1 MGTGTSLSLSA
12 DADYANG
19 LLVLSR
25 LDGAVNEAAVSGD
38 INAEL
43 RQGQPHLTGALAL
56 DELDL
61 GQFAAML
68 YGDAAFSGNGKDWPT
83 TPFSR
88 KSGAPLSAELDLTAG
103 SMTAGAVA
111 TAYDAAL
118 HLALDA
124 QGVHVS
130 DMKATLFGGAFAG
143 LFDLK
148 NNDGTGLFNGQF
160 SLTGADIATALPDA
174 GLTGSVTASAALSSS
189 GKSVDSMMASLSG
202 SGTAAT
208 KGLTIA
214 GLKPDALPA
223 IIGQADRIG
232 RDIDAART
240 AAFAPSLATA
250 GAFAAADADIAFT
263 VANGVVRAPPLTL
276 QNPAAA
282 ISTSLSA
289 DLATGDIRAEG
300 AITYR
305 PGDEAL
311 VGSEPSVSFTVSG
324 QPGETV
330 RTLDTGPLA
339 QFLTQRA
346 LEKEQR
352 RVEAMQAALLEK
364 QRLRREAHY
373 YASLQDARDKAEEHR
388 LLEEM
393 RVKAEQE
400 ARERARQAAADAQAK
415 TQAEAQVEAD
425 ARAKADAEAKAKA
438 DAEAKAA
445 AEKARQ
451 ATQPAPDI
459 QRAPLPP
466 SRPPAVPEGKTLLP
480 FSMDG
485 AVFDTQ

>member
-1 MGTGTSLSLSA
+1 
-12 DADYANG
+12 
-19 LLVLSR
+19 
-25 LDGAVNEAAVSGD
+25 
-38 INAEL
+38 
-43 RQGQPHLTGALAL
+43 
-56 DELDL
+56 
-61 GQFAAML
+61 
-68 YGDAAFSGNGKDWPT
+68 
-83 TPFSR
+83 
-88 KSGAPLSAELDLTAG
+88 
-103 SMTAGAVA
+103 
-111 TAYDAAL
+111 
-118 HLALDA
+118 
-124 QGVHVS
+124 
-130 DMKATLFGGAFAG
+130 
-143 LFDLK
+143 
-148 NNDGTGLFNGQF
+148 
-160 SLTGADIATALPDA
+160 
-174 GLTGSVTASAALSSS
+174 
-189 GKSVDSMMASLSG
+189 MMASLSG

-311 VGSEPSVSFTVSG
+311 VGSEPAVSFTVSG

-364 QRLRREAHY
+364 QRLRREARY

-415 TQAEAQVEAD
+415 AQAEAQAEAD

-466 SRPPAVPEGKTLLP
+466 SRPPAAPEGKTLLP